1 MTERFSASVAGRHM
15 ACHASANLELAIPNW
30 TDPVRDE
37 TAGQKGVGT
46 ARHKMLEPIME
57 LSPTDMM
64 HMIRVQQYVLDLRRT
79 RRFKVLIEE
88 KVQATWLDSA
98 PYTTADLV
106 LYTKDEL
113 HVIDYKWGKIPVD
126 VIDNEQLLFYDVC
139 YAPLAPKAKQVTN
152 HILQPYADNFDSW
165 TVSAAELQKF
175 MDHAIATEKAIAA
188 GSLTF
193 GPTDKHC
200 TFCPANPHSRG
211 DKGKPLCPAMMQ
223 ILYPQNRMDEDEILG
238 LA

>member
-1 MTERFSASVAGRHM
+1 M

-37 TAGQKGVGT
+37 TAGQKAVGT
-46 ARHKMLEPIME
+46 SRHKMLEPMME
-57 LSPTDMM
+57 LSPKDLQL
-64 HMIRVQQYVLDLRRT
+64 MIDLMQYVADLRKT

-106 LYTKDEL
+106 LHTQDEL
-113 HVIDYKWGKIPVD
+113 HIIDYKWGKIPVD
-126 VIDNEQLLFYDVC
+126 VIDNEQLLFYGVS
-139 YAPLAPKAKQVTN
+139 YAPLAPKAKKVTF

-165 TVSAAELQKF
+165 TVSTTELKKF
-175 MDHAIATEKAIAA
+175 MDQAIATEKAIAN
-188 GSLTF
+188 GSLSF
-193 GPTDKHC
+193 GPSDKHC
-200 TFCPANPHSRG
+200 LFCPANPHSRG

-223 ILYPQNRMDEDEILG
+223 ILYPQNRMDEDAILG
-238 LA
+238 LD

>member
-46 ARHKMLEPIME
+46 ARHKMLEPLMA
-57 LSPTDMM
+57 LSPGDLG
-64 HMIRVQQYVLDLRRT
+64 HMIRVQQYVHDLRQT
-79 RRFKVLIEE
+79 RRFKVLVEE

-106 LYTKDEL
+106 LYTQDEL
-113 HVIDYKWGKIPVD
+113 HVIDFKWGKIPVD

-165 TVSAAELQKF
+165 TVSTTELQKF
-175 MDHAIATEKAIAA
+175 MDDAIATEKAIAA
-188 GSLTF
+188 GSLAF
-193 GPTDKHC
+193 GPSDKHC

-223 ILYPQNRMDEDEILG
+223 VLYPQNRMDEDEILG
-238 LA
+238 LD